1 MLDLWVFHFTT
12 PYSLCRN
19 HTICDGFD
27 LIQEVPLSPSTQ
39 GVWVYWHGV
48 DTWTVSF
55 STPIF
60 LAPQPQ
66 AGVLTLIEQVPL
78 PVRPQ
83 GASGF
88 ACRIPSSCYIPNHT
102 FYIFYPWLLV
112 TAQGIRGCKNVTVHV
127 PTVRY
132 TVPAELKI
140 TSSLSRL
147 AHSYILSDN
156 LEYL

>member
-1 MLDLWVFHFTT
+1 MFDLWVFHFTT
-12 PYSLCRN
+12 LYSLCRN

-66 AGVLTLIEQVPL
+66 AGGLIEQVPL
-78 PVRPQ
+78 PVRTQ
-83 GASGF
+83 GASGRSAGSSETF
-88 ACRIPSSCYIPNHT
+88 CGDLGFWRIWAHLHNRDPVDRVWKSRHCNSRNGTCFSP
-102 FYIFYPWLLV
+102 F
-112 TAQGIRGCKNVTVHV
+112 RMDVTVCI
-127 PTVRY
+127 
-132 TVPAELKI
+132 EQI
-140 TSSLSRL
+140 TT
-147 AHSYILSDN
+147 
-156 LEYL
+156 